1 LTLVCPNGSGNEAR
15 LAGPELSLIAPKNLQ
30 EIVGFAKGT
39 HIIED
44 NFECETEDENYQFDM
59 SDVSGQEIAK
69 RALEIAAAGKFHVL
83 LIGPPGVGKSMLA
96 KRMITIMPPLTPREC
111 VEVTMIYSIANK
123 LSKGKLKIGRPYR
136 DPHHSSSLPALVGG
150 GATANPGEIS
160 LAHNGI
166 LFLDEL
172 GEFSKALEGLRESM
186 ESGTITIARANN
198 HVTYPAKTQ
207 VIAAMNPCR
216 CGNFGT
222 IQGCKK
228 QSCAQNY
235 QARISRPILDRFDL
249 VVYLDNSENFYTEKS
264 NEKSSEIRNRVKNSV
279 KFHQENFTKQLEE
292 MTIEDMSITKDAIN
306 LLTQFCQKNETNR
319 RGFLKIAKIARVI
332 ANLSGNL
339 TVQKWHLAEALA
351 YRYRNR

>member
-1 LTLVCPNGSGNEAR
+1 
-15 LAGPELSLIAPKNLQ
+15 
-30 EIVGFAKGT
+30 
-39 HIIED
+39 
-44 NFECETEDENYQFDM
+44 
-59 SDVSGQEIAK
+59 
-69 RALEIAAAGKFHVL
+69 